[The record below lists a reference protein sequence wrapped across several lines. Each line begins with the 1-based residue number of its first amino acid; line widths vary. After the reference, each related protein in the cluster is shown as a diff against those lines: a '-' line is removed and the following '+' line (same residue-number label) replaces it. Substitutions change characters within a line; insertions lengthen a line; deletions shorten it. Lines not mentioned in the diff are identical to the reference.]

1 MRKLISAL
9 FITIDGVVESP
20 DKWSF
25 DHFDEG
31 MMESLQTQLAAQDT
45 VLMGRVTYD
54 QWASYWPTSNDEP
67 FASYINQTPKY
78 VVSTTLDK
86 VDWKNSHLIK
96 GDVASEVNK
105 LKQQPGKNIGTAGSP
120 TLVQWLVQNDLAD
133 ELILTVYPVIAG
145 NGKKLFNKD
154 SDLKR
159 MKLVSSKATPTGVA
173 ILTYQRYQ
181 A

>member
-31 MMESLQTQLAAQDT
+31 MMESMQTQLADQDT
-45 VLMGRVTYD
+45 VLLGRVTYD
-54 QWASYWPTSNDEP
+54 EWVNYWPTSNDEP
-67 FASYINQTPKY
+67 FASYINNVPKY

-86 VDWKNSHLIK
+86 VNWKNAQLIK
-96 GDVASEVNK
+96 GDVTAEINK

-120 TLVQWLVQNDLAD
+120 SLVRWLVENDLVD

-145 NGKKLFNKD
+145 SGKRLFNQN

-159 MKLVSSKATPTGVA
+159 MKLVSAKATPTGVA

-181 A
+181 P